1 MRLILGPDDRPS
13 GLEDKFKAFT
23 TLTSGKSIT
32 MNTIKSEIETTLKD
46 KSYIKQVNHTFGS
59 VIDRKEKVAVRRMM
73 SWYWENSSP
82 FSLNLVGAVVRQGSF
97 IEKMHAI
104 DWIHSPAC
112 TSTMTRLLTEYTR
125 YIGLIARYPTQ
136 VAVPT
141 LDVDLA
147 WHTHQLSPASYYAY
161 TISQTGKFI
170 NHDDKIE
177 ETKLSTAFEWTSK
190 TYEKHFN
197 ELYSECTCWY
207 CESIHESHTAN
218 LKRAFGRNDAIES
231 QLDALSKL
239 HSASDPH
246 SAPHISA
253 HNAIKA
259 EINEPAMAREYVM
272 QQKLERDYKKAVRR
286 AKKRGREP
294 PTRDDYMYAYA

>member
-1 MRLILGPDDRPS
+1 
-13 GLEDKFKAFT
+13 
-23 TLTSGKSIT
+23 
-32 MNTIKSEIETTLKD
+32 MNTIKSEIETTTKD

-73 SWYWENSSP
+73 SRYWENSSP
-82 FSLNLVGAVVRQGSF
+82 SSLDLVGAVVRQGSF

-147 WHTHQLSPASYYAY
+147 WHTHQLSPASYYASS
-161 TISQTGKFI
+161 ISQTGKFI

-177 ETKLSTAFEWTSK
+177 ET
-190 TYEKHFN
+190 
-197 ELYSECTCWY
+197 
-207 CESIHESHTAN
+207 
-218 LKRAFGRNDAIES
+218 
-231 QLDALSKL
+231 
-239 HSASDPH
+239 
-246 SAPHISA
+246 
-253 HNAIKA
+253 
-259 EINEPAMAREYVM
+259 
-272 QQKLERDYKKAVRR
+272 
-286 AKKRGREP
+286 
-294 PTRDDYMYAYA
+294 